1 MFYNFYNKAIF
12 YNKVILIGNLTRD
25 GELKTL
31 PSGQSILSLSLA
43 TNRTWVDK
51 NGQKQEKPDFHN
63 LIIWG
68 KRAEALA
75 PYLTKGKLILVEGRI
90 TTRTWIDK
98 ENKKQARTEI
108 IVDNLQFGP
117 NITGQSLREE
127 QPTRGVANEAPAEE
141 ALPTI
146 DAEDEESPF
155 GDEDDEIPF

>member
-1 MFYNFYNKAIF
+1 MF

-31 PSGQSILSLSLA
+31 PSGQSMLALGLA

-63 LIIWG
+63 LVIWG
-68 KRAEALA
+68 KRAEALS

-90 TTRTWIDK
+90 STRTWIDK
-98 ENKKQARTEI
+98 ENKKQSRTEI
-108 IVDNLQFGP
+108 IVDNLEFGP
-117 NITGQSLREE
+117 NLAGQSFREG
-127 QPTRGVANEAPAEE
+127 PSVTSAVNEGLVEKE

-146 DAEDEESPF
+146 NAEDEESPF